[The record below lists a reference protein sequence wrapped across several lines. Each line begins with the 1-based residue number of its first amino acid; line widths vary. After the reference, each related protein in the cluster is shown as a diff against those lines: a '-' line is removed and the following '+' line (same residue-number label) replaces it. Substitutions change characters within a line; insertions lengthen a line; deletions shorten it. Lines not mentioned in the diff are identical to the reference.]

1 MKTPKLMMV
10 MAAVAIMSG
19 IGAVSMAASAER
31 PTVAKLPAQPIGPL
45 TIVYFR
51 AEPARV
57 QQGQSSILKWKVTGA
72 TTVTLY
78 GEDSSVCERQFGKV
92 APEDSLMVC
101 PEGTTDYILSAQG
114 PDGETMQSV
123 TVHVMGTS
131 LKIHGTVHGKIPASP
146 SKTQ

>member
-1 MKTPKLMMV
+1 MKTPRLVMV
-10 MAAVAIMSG
+10 MAAVALAWG
-19 IGAVSMAASAER
+19 IGVVRTPARAELQ
-31 PTVAKLPAQPIGPL
+31 TEAKLPAQPIGPL

-51 AEPARV
+51 ADPARV

-72 TTVTLY
+72 STVMLY

-101 PEGTTDYILSAQG
+101 PEETTDYILSAQG

-123 TVHVMGTS
+123 TVHVMGAS
-131 LKIHGTVHGKIPASP
+131 LKVPGKIPSSA

>member
-1 MKTPKLMMV
+1 MKTPKLVMV

-19 IGAVSMAASAER
+19 IGAVSMAARA
-31 PTVAKLPAQPIGPL
+31 TVAKLPAQPIGPL

-51 AEPARV
+51 AEPARI

-78 GEDSSVCERQFGKV
+78 GEDSSVCERQFGKM
-92 APEDSLMVC
+92 ALEDSLMVC
-101 PEGTTDYILSAQG
+101 PEETTDYVLSAQG

-123 TVHVMGTS
+123 TVHVIGTS
-131 LKIHGTVHGKIPASP
+131 LKVPGKIPGSP
-146 SKTQ
+146 SKVQ